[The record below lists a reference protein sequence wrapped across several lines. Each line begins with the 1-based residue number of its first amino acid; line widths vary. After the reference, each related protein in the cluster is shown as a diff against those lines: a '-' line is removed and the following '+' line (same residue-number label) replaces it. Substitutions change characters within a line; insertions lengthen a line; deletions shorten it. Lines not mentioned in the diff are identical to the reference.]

1 MRLTFK
7 DRQEIE
13 SIIKGFGE
21 IENEQV
27 YAMVEQIVD
36 PIKHNPVEAAM
47 TVFLSKHY
55 DDMEMVGRAQDDSD
69 AQEMAHKFLWD
80 YVTKNEQQRLAEQIW
95 KDRHS
100 YREVA

>member
-1 MRLTFK
+1 MKLTFK

-21 IENEQV
+21 TENEQV

-47 TVFLSKHY
+47 TVLLSRHFDMDVIGMGQ
-55 DDMEMVGRAQDDSD
+55 DDMD

-80 YVTKNEQQRLAEQIW
+80 YVTRIEQHRYAVEIFKA
-95 KDRHS
+95 KDS